1 MKQFLTLI
9 LLLATLLHATPII
22 KVEAQDLLKALA
34 YKESAPYVKLYD
46 WDMGSKEMSPI
57 QWDPNGNNW
66 TPRGFERRG
75 KVYLT
80 NSGKITHSIVD
91 NEDKKPGYWNLYLLG
106 NKDKI
111 IQATLTPN
119 KATLE
124 NPSIIIDKA
133 FIQKRVVCQEND
145 TKRVVALKV
154 KFPQRVSMWIEET
167 TNIDTTKGNKSS
179 YVISYDE
186 KSKCLQQAS
195 TSKMYK
201 KRVNNNIDN
210 NTKEQI
216 KQFLQS
222 FYKAGENQFPA
233 KALKFYD
240 SKVEQYFERRY
251 LNKEDILADKIRYY
265 KKWPKREYIL
275 KDVEVIETYV
285 KDTQRYYIVNTVVD
299 WNVTSAQGQS
309 KTGTS
314 YNIIKLIE
322 TDNGFLVRVIK
333 DVGENSSNSKKSNNR
348 GIYNQLLTSKPLLS
362 SNTDNS
368 NSRFAVANFEES
380 GILIQLK
387 YPKYIRS
394 GEYFKIRAT
403 MVNNFATA
411 KQGGLTLSFPDFT
424 SARGKIL
431 GNNFTSLKG
440 YSYPDKIY
448 NKVIRGTMKTI
459 YFMVECW
466 QNRRWR
472 YGSSKYFEIALK
484 APYNLKNLRVNIRG
498 ILWRRSRHDTVEV
511 PRNSAITDQQGF
523 AVKQINIPIEQ

>member
-1 MKQFLTLI
+1 MKKI
-9 LLLATLLHATPII
+9 LPFIIFAGLLHATPII

-333 DVGENSSNSKKSNNR
+333 DVGIDSSINKVIKKNNTSSMRDYNTGLYVCYDRKEPVANGVKYIGCQRYSTPCNSNNKLHFGKYKNSSDAKDALNRCKKSKPKFIDSGKRASVSGGNYYFARISARDHYNKR
-348 GIYNQLLTSKPLLS
+348 GNKLTKVADILQQ
-362 SNTDNS
+362 D
-368 NSRFAVANFEES
+368 RANFYKY
-380 GILIQLK
+380 GIRDSEDTPDNYFFK
-387 YPKYIRS
+387 KENR
-394 GEYFKIRAT
+394 FKIRR
-403 MVNNFATA
+403 MLQNGYISGDTA
-411 KQGGLTLSFPDFT
+411 YQILHGTPLIKVEIKGNALYVSL
-424 SARGKIL
+424 AR
-431 GNNFTSLKG
+431 
-440 YSYPDKIY
+440 
-448 NKVIRGTMKTI
+448 
-459 YFMVECW
+459 
-466 QNRRWR
+466 
-472 YGSSKYFEIALK
+472 
-484 APYNLKNLRVNIRG
+484 
-498 ILWRRSRHDTVEV
+498 
-511 PRNSAITDQQGF
+511 
-523 AVKQINIPIEQ
+523 